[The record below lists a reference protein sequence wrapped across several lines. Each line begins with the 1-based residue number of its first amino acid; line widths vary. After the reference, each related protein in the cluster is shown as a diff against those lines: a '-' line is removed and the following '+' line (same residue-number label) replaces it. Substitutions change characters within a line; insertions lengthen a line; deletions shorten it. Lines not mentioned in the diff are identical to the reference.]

1 MSHASPVITCSTLVN
16 ILTLITHLSTSHIC
30 TTLKSYVGLART
42 VYEHGIWPNIWWFS
56 CQKYRIYS
64 YKYVGLARTI
74 YIYGLC
80 TVLWQGNTRIYGAY
94 LQILPTLHIY
104 IVLANSIHTFS
115 TWIMCLC
122 NNAPLPWPH
131 DTAGEPQWF
140 DGKKDA
146 VYIWFWP
153 TLFIR
158 SPRGSCVSVI
168 TRLCLDHMILQASRN
183 GLMARKMPWSRT
195 SATTWAFWRLYTPE
209 LIYKPQQQLQA
220 TGVCDCIWCG
230 LVVCLV

>member
-146 VYIWFWP
+146 LIKDFRHYLGILKAVH
-153 TLFIR
+153 
-158 SPRGSCVSVI
+158 SGA
-168 TRLCLDHMILQASRN
+168 DLQASAAAAGNRCV
-183 GLMARKMPWSRT
+183 W
-195 SATTWAFWRLYTPE
+195 LY
-209 LIYKPQQQLQA
+209 LVWFS
-220 TGVCDCIWCG
+220 GVFS
-230 LVVCLV
+230 VV